1 MATSKPPDVLPKPAH
16 CSELFLA
23 TLALKSTC
31 ILNLKP
37 SNYLYLQRNGKI
49 DFAIVMQRAAVA
61 GVAWSASKNR
71 DPRACPKPPRA
82 RPKPTRAR

>member
-1 MATSKPPDVLPKPAH
+1 MH

-49 DFAIVMQRAAVA
+49 DFAVVMQQAAVA
-61 GVAWSASKNR
+61 SAGWSAYQNR
-71 DPRACPKPPRA
+71 DPLGMYKAHLGMTASQAGEGETCLC
-82 RPKPTRAR
+82 